1 MSMSMSKNKHVES
14 LSPGVKALGA
24 FGQGLKAGKQWS
36 GNLDQT
42 ASAGRL
48 RQLAKASGVQ
58 ASQLPNILTKAK
70 EAVVDLNSRLVTYDS
85 REAIQSLQTAQDAQ
99 ECLALR
105 QAHRIAKMAEE
116 VATALIASIEV
127 GRVAA

>member
-1 MSMSMSKNKHVES
+1 MSKNKHIDS
-14 LSPGVKALGA
+14 LAKGVIALGA

-42 ASAGRL
+42 ASAARL

-58 ASQLPNILTKAK
+58 ASQLLNILAKAK
-70 EAVVDLNSRLVTYDS
+70 ESVEDLNARLVTYDS
-85 REAIQSLQTAQDAQ
+85 REAVQSLQTAQDAE

-105 QAHRIAKMAEE
+105 QAYRIAKMAEE
-116 VATALIASIEV
+116 VATALIASIAV
-127 GRVAA
+127 VA